1 MFTSQAQCLQT
12 CDAPTRILLVTERSI
27 KVAQVMFMEGTRHS
41 GMVMLLTGSWSLVLP
56 WDLAMRR
63 NAVLGNIRRWA

>member
-1 MFTSQAQCLQT
+1 
-12 CDAPTRILLVTERSI
+12 
-27 KVAQVMFMEGTRHS
+27 MFMEGTRHS